1 MSDAVDIAAMLATL
15 QQRGADRLDP
25 LCYARI
31 RALSRRAADRDG
43 GLRRVLDARIAELAS
58 ACLAS
63 LDASHAAPAR
73 DGSRQSARNAFA
85 ALHERL
91 AADTASPKAQAAT
104 TALDELH
111 RASATARARSQMRQ
125 ALDSAPQ
132 DAGPLNSTLLVHR
145 ALTLMRDVSPDY
157 LQAFMGYVDAL
168 AWLDGMTAKAAPA
181 SATPIAGPKRPRAKP
196 RTRRA

>member
-1 MSDAVDIAAMLATL
+1 MSDTVDIAALLATL

-25 LCYARI
+25 LRYARI

-58 ACLAS
+58 ACMAS
-63 LDASHAAPAR
+63 LDASHAGPAR
-73 DGSRQSARNAFA
+73 DNPRQPARNAFA
-85 ALHERL
+85 TLHERL
-91 AADTASPKAQAAT
+91 TADTASPKAQAAT

-111 RASATARARSQMRQ
+111 RASATARARSQVRQ

-157 LQAFMGYVDAL
+157 LQAFMGYVDTL
-168 AWLDGMTAKAAPA
+168 AWLDGMAADTPPA
-181 SATPIAGPKRPRAKP
+181 GTTSIAGPKRSRAKP

>member
-1 MSDAVDIAAMLATL
+1 MSDTVDIAALLATL

-25 LCYARI
+25 LRYARI

-43 GLRRVLDARIAELAS
+43 GLRRALDARIAELAS
-58 ACLAS
+58 ACMAS
-63 LDASHAAPAR
+63 LDPSHDGPAR
-73 DGSRQSARNAFA
+73 DNPRQPARNAFA
-85 ALHERL
+85 TLHERL
-91 AADTASPKAQAAT
+91 ADTASPKAQAAT

-111 RASATARARSQMRQ
+111 RASATARARSQVRQ

-157 LQAFMGYVDAL
+157 LQAFMGYVDTL
-168 AWLDGMTAKAAPA
+168 AWLDGMAADKPPA
-181 SATPIAGPKRPRAKP
+181 GTTSIAGPKRSRAKP